1 MVSSFIPKAS
11 ADKPTEN
18 VQTPMVVLPQI
29 IEYFHAASEEFP
41 REFTE
46 LAFRN
51 EGFRPVPFLTATPVL
66 HQELL
71 ETPNGEQ
78 GEWR

>member
-1 MVSSFIPKAS
+1 MVSSFIPKVA
-11 ADKPTEN
+11 ADRLTDN
-18 VQTPMVVLPQI
+18 VQTLMVTLPQI
-29 IEYFHAASEEFP
+29 IEYRHDASEEFP

-51 EGFRPVPFLTATPVL
+51 EGFRPVPFVSATPVL

-71 ETPNGEQ
+71 ETTGSYQ
-78 GEWR
+78 GEWK